1 MQTVILGLAFG
12 SSGRSTIGAGAGTG
26 REGGFETIDS
36 IGGKLY
42 IRALP
47 PHPQPLSRGIA

>member
-26 REGGFETIDS
+26 REGGFEAIDS
-36 IGGKLY
+36 IGRKLY